1 MSGLNTYVALMT
13 GISVENVYNCI
24 DTMQNEESAVTI
36 HLPEVVNQEN
46 DIMMEEITALEA
58 LDCEDLRNIM
68 MEEIDNNNLL
78 EEFDIDFL

>member
-1 MSGLNTYVALMT
+1 MSGLNTYVALKT
-13 GISVENVYNCI
+13 GISVENVYNP
-24 DTMQNEESAVTI
+24 MQNEESAVTI
-36 HLPEVVNQEN
+36 HLPESVNQEN

>member
-1 MSGLNTYVALMT
+1 MQSEE
-13 GISVENVYNCI
+13 GI
-24 DTMQNEESAVTI
+24 TI

-46 DIMMEEITALEA
+46 DIMMEEITALED
-58 LDCEDLRNIM
+58 LEDLRNIM

>member
-68 MEEIDNNNLL
+68 MEELD
-78 EEFDIDFL
+78 FDFL